1 MDESRGREG
10 GRFAGTNPCATSIK
24 IETRLSLSIRHEPRS
39 SADSFWIVLR
49 AIRSFPWPKD
59 APWTMIMRDDRFRR
73 CRPRGCYFARTF
85 ERRFRV
91 LIAAPMNRTE
101 ATVVATD
108 FVSSNE
114 EARECWRRETKE
126 PIERETPNNEG
137 SLFSR
142 SAWK

>member
-59 APWTMIMRDDRFRR
+59 APRTMIMRDDRSVDAD
-73 CRPRGCYFARTF
+73 PVAATSL
-85 ERRFRV
+85 ERLKGDSV
-91 LIAAPMNRTE
+91 
-101 ATVVATD
+101 
-108 FVSSNE
+108 
-114 EARECWRRETKE
+114 C
-126 PIERETPNNEG
+126 
-137 SLFSR
+137 
-142 SAWK
+142 